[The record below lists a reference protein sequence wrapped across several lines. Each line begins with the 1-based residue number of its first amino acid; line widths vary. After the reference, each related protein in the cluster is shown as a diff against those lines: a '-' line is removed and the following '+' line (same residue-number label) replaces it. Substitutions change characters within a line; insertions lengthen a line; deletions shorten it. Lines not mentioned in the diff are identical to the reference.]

1 MIRIDGLKKNYGHY
15 TALEDIDLELLNGE
29 FVAILG
35 PSGCGKT
42 TLLRLLAGF
51 MKPTEG
57 TISIDNEIAA
67 SANKLVPPEKR
78 NISMVFQSF
87 ALWPHMTV
95 EEHIRFPLKHH
106 RFGKTNAKEE
116 QAIRVAE
123 ALEMVDLSHLKDRYP
138 AELSGGQKQRVSLA
152 RAIVPKPSLLLMD
165 EPLSALDAEL
175 RMEMRREIGAI
186 HRKLGTT
193 IIYVTHDQGEAL
205 AMADRIVVMN
215 HGKIEQIG
223 TPENIYNAPQSV
235 FVSTFV
241 GKSNLIKGE
250 WVDEDR
256 FIPAEFPAVSWSD
269 IGISKEIKAQNLYPV
284 RPEQWKL
291 GEVEQNQM
299 TGIVQFAQ
307 FQGNEIHYSVQ
318 SGEETINVY
327 ASVFEKRFLP
337 GDPVSLKIYTGT
349 AQKAVLVGSR

>member
-1 MIRIDGLKKNYGHY
+1 MISIDGLKRNYGNF
-15 TALEDIDLELLNGE
+15 TALDNINLELLNGE
-29 FVAILG
+29 FIAILG

-57 TISIDNEIAA
+57 TITIDNELAA
-67 SANKLVPPEKR
+67 SSNKLVPPEKR

-106 RFGKTNAKEE
+106 RFGKTKGKEE
-116 QAIRVAE
+116 QAIKVVE
-123 ALEMVDLSHLKDRYP
+123 ALEMVGLSHLKDRYP
-138 AELSGGQKQRVSLA
+138 AELSGGQKQRVALA
-152 RAIVPKPSLLLMD
+152 RAIVSKPSLLLMD

-175 RMEMRREIGAI
+175 RMEMRREIGTI

-215 HGKIEQIG
+215 DGKIEQIG
-223 TPENIYNAPQSV
+223 TPESIYNAPQSV

-241 GKSNLIKGE
+241 GTSNLIKGE
-250 WVDEDR
+250 WVGENR
-256 FIPAEFPAVSWSD
+256 FIPANFPSVSWQD

-291 GEVEQNQM
+291 GEAEQNQM

-307 FQGNEIHYSVQ
+307 FQGNEIHYSIQ

-337 GDPVSLKIYTGT
+337 GDTVSLKIYTGVEER
-349 AQKAVLVGSR
+349 VLLASSR

>member
-1 MIRIDGLKKNYGHY
+1 VISIDGLKKNYGSF
-15 TALEDIDLELLNGE
+15 TALNNINLELLNGE
-29 FVAILG
+29 FIAILG

-57 TISIDNEIAA
+57 TITIDNELAA
-67 SANKLVPPEKR
+67 SSSKLVPPEKR

-95 EEHIRFPLKHH
+95 EDHIRFPLKHH
-106 RFGKTNAKEE
+106 RFGRTKGKEE
-116 QAIRVAE
+116 QEIRIGE
-123 ALEMVDLSHLKDRYP
+123 ALGMVGLTHLKTRYP
-138 AELSGGQKQRVSLA
+138 AELSGGQKQRVALA

-175 RMEMRREIGAI
+175 RMEMRREISRI

-215 HGKIEQIG
+215 NGRIEQIG
-223 TPENIYNAPQSV
+223 TPESIYNNPQSV
-235 FVSTFV
+235 FVATFV

-250 WVDEDR
+250 WIGEDR
-256 FIPAEFPAVSWSD
+256 FIPAEFPNVSWKD
-269 IGISKEIKAQNLYPV
+269 IGISKEIKSQNLYPV

-291 GEVEQNQM
+291 GEAEQEEM
-299 TGIVQFAQ
+299 TGIIQFAQ

-318 SGEETINVY
+318 VGEETINVY
-327 ASVFEKRFLP
+327 GSVFEKRFLP
-337 GDPVSLKIYTGT
+337 GDAVSLRVFSGVEER
-349 AQKAVLVGSR
+349 AVLTGSR

>member
-1 MIRIDGLKKNYGHY
+1 VISIDGLKKNYRNF
-15 TALEDIDLELLNGE
+15 TALHDINLELLNGE
-29 FVAILG
+29 FIAILG

-51 MKPTEG
+51 MKPTDG
-57 TISIDNEIAA
+57 TITIDNEIAA
-67 SANKLVPPEKR
+67 SSSKLVPPEKR

-95 EEHIRFPLKHH
+95 EEHIQFPLKHH

-123 ALEMVDLSHLKDRYP
+123 ALEMVGLSHLKDRYP

-215 HGKIEQIG
+215 QGQIEQIG
-223 TPENIYNAPQSV
+223 TPESIYNAPQSV

-250 WVDEDR
+250 WVKEDR
-256 FIPAEFPAVSWSD
+256 FIPADFPTVSWLD
-269 IGISKEIKAQNLYPV
+269 IGISSEIKAQNLYPV

-291 GEVEQNQM
+291 GEADENQM
-299 TGIVQFAQ
+299 TGTVQFAQ
-307 FQGNEIHYSVQ
+307 FQGNEIHYSIQ

-337 GDPVSLKIYTGT
+337 GDLVSLSIYRGVE
-349 AQKAVLVGSR
+349 KRAVW

>member
-1 MIRIDGLKKNYGHY
+1 
-15 TALEDIDLELLNGE
+15 
-29 FVAILG
+29 
-35 PSGCGKT
+35 
-42 TLLRLLAGF
+42 

-57 TISIDNEIAA
+57 TITIDNELAA
-67 SANKLVPPEKR
+67 SSNKLVPPEKR

-106 RFGKTNAKEE
+106 RFGKTKGKEE
-116 QAIRVAE
+116 QAIKVVE
-123 ALEMVDLSHLKDRYP
+123 ALEMVGLSHLKDRYP
-138 AELSGGQKQRVSLA
+138 AELSGGQKQRVALA
-152 RAIVPKPSLLLMD
+152 RA
-165 EPLSALDAEL
+165 
-175 RMEMRREIGAI
+175 MEMRREIGTI

-215 HGKIEQIG
+215 DGKIEQIG
-223 TPENIYNAPQSV
+223 TPESIYNAPQSV

-250 WVDEDR
+250 WVGENR
-256 FIPAEFPAVSWSD
+256 FIPANFPSVSWQD

-291 GEVEQNQM
+291 GEAEQNQM

-307 FQGNEIHYSVQ
+307 FQGNEIHYSIQ

-337 GDPVSLKIYTGT
+337 GDTVSLKIYTGVEER
-349 AQKAVLVGSR
+349 VLLASSR